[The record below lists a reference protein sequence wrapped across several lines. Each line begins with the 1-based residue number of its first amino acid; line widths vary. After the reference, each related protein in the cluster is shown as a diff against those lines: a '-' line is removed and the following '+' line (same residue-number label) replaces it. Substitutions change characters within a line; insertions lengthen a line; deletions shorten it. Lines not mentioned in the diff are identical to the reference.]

1 MTPSLPIPIPEWAVE
16 AAGLSCHIDKG
27 HGMELAQLITN
38 CWHRATQ
45 QTVCAFCGTAYPPGT
60 PDTQHALLT
69 AHVRVCPKHPMR
81 EAEAQR
87 DRYRAALVS
96 LVGSDNPVELRGIR
110 AFTVANAPN
119 ETAIIAAVD
128 LLLETHRA

>member
-1 MTPSLPIPIPEWAVE
+1 MTTPIPIPEWAIE
-16 AAGLSCHIDKG
+16 AAGLSCHINKG

-38 CWHRATQ
+38 CWHKATQ
-45 QTVCAFCGTAYPPGT
+45 NLTCIACGHEYPPGT
-60 PDTQHALLT
+60 PAAQHELLLE
-69 AHVRVCPKHPMR
+69 HIRVCPKHPMR

-87 DRYRAALVS
+87 DRYRAALVG
-96 LVGSDNPVELRGIR
+96 LVGADNPTDLRGIR